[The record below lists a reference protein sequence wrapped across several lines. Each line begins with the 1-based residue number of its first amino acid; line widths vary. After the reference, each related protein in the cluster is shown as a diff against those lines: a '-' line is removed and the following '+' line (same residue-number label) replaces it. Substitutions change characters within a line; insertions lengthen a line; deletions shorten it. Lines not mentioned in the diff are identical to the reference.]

1 MTSGPSQDGHL
12 HPGGAPLPQ
21 DPAAF
26 PGRGPGGEHV
36 IDEQDPSAGSDPHEE
51 RRLPG
56 DFSAL
61 ADA

>member
-21 DPAAF
+21 DSAAF

-36 IDEQDPSAGSDPHEE
+36 IDEQDPSADRIPMKSEGSLEISP
-51 RRLPG
+51 P
-56 DFSAL
+56 
-61 ADA
+61 